1 MSESSKV
8 ILTFESVLES
18 ADETFRHR
26 FSLDLIFSILQN
38 SLLRSRY

>member
-18 ADETFRHR
+18 ADETFSNR

-38 SLLRSRY
+38 SLLRSRN